1 VPLLLFAFAVQRLR
15 MTTIGMLQYIAPSI
29 AFLLAVFLYNEP
41 LNPLRL
47 LSFAII
53 CLSLA
58 VYTADSLLRRRATVP
73 EAA

>member
-1 VPLLLFAFAVQRLR
+1 

-29 AFLLAVFLYNEP
+29 AFLLAVFLYHEP

-47 LSFAII
+47 LSFVII
-53 CLSLA
+53 CLSLTI
-58 VYTADSLLRRRATVP
+58 YTADSLLRRRAAVP